1 MSVWGARG
9 FLPLEPGYPETTPLA
24 RVAERFP
31 QLGDLGRYLW
41 SRGTASARTGSP
53 YRFWP
58 GRPADEVERAPVA
71 VDPLELCMVEAMG
84 AMFRGTKTWRSEQTN
99 YVLLPHERPAG
110 TPMFGLQI
118 WALPRGRNLVHIFAR
133 SQDYPALIR
142 LLGPSFWAWAE
153 RMRSSLYYGFHFLE
167 EGQITT
173 DLGDLL
179 AEQVLGLPQ
188 RTVSTAVWALAPSGT
203 FRSMHLFQEGVL
215 MSHYNRPWSAKAAA
229 DWAVMV
235 REDVERHAS
244 MHPRGDAARWAQEVA
259 EKAPADGL
267 GEAVFGGPAGG
278 AADSGQTQGREKI
291 TPQNSPKTTEA
302 AADSGQTGGRQ
313 KAEENARLGDE
324 KAIKSR
330 KKEGT
335 ESGQTQRRVVADAEQ
350 SGEASAEL
358 GQTPGGPRADLRAL
372 EDTDPICLE
381 IRESLLTAY
390 SVGAPGRVE
399 ELHRRMAERRRELRE
414 SLQGAS

>member
-41 SRGTASARTGSP
+41 SRGTASARTSSP
-53 YRFWP
+53 HHFWP
-58 GRPADEVERAPVA
+58 SLEGGQPVA
-71 VDPLELCMVEAMG
+71 ADPLELCMVEAMG

-133 SQDYPALIR
+133 SQDYTALIR

-179 AEQVLGLPQ
+179 AEQVLGLPR

-203 FRSMHLFQEGVL
+203 FRSMHLFQDGVL

-267 GEAVFGGPAGG
+267 GEAVAEGPSGGKSDSGRSQGGPK
-278 AADSGQTQGREKI
+278 ST
-291 TPQNSPKTTEA
+291 PKTEPQA
-302 AADSGQTGGRQ
+302 AAPP
-313 KAEENARLGDE
+313 A
-324 KAIKSR
+324 
-330 KKEGT
+330 
-335 ESGQTQRRVVADAEQ
+335 ESGRSQGGVGAGDSQRKSEKNKDKKRINDANQAERSQ
-350 SGEASAEL
+350 GGEEAEL

-372 EDTDPICLE
+372 EDTDPICSE